1 MLDPTGTGRLV
12 LFETHYGASY
22 DLSHY
27 LIFVLLG
34 IMGGLFGGAFCRLNF
49 LWSKWF
55 RSFVLIKNNPVL
67 EVALVVLVTTLLQ
80 FPNPLT
86 RDPNDVLISNLFVDC
101 RNTVAASSSYI
112 CQREAQA
119 SNRNTYLLLLAAGT
133 LTKLV
138 LTIITFGTKVPSG
151 VIIPALAAGALFG
164 RLSAL
169 IIPGA
174 PPPGLA
180 ALVGAAAFLAGVSRM
195 TISLCAIMFELTGEL
210 DATLPHMVAILV
222 AKWTADAMGRQSV
235 YDLAQNVLGHP
246 FLDHESAMGAVQKLG
261 VRAEELVPPA
271 RTMDE
276 ITVIVPE
283 SGRVKRALLEE
294 KRAQLEARGLL
305 DAGLVLVRSIP
316 GSKAKYLQGY
326 IPQGELTYGLDS
338 IETQNGS
345 DGIEVRVLGESDES
359 DEADIS
365 AFVDRTPVSICAQAP
380 MEYVVEMFGKLGLRY
395 LMVTEEGSGALIG
408 VVIKKASWLFFYC
421 PRSVLT
427 GTAET
432 GGLLGWYGRGVRSCG
447 QISSKAV
454 HCTKRYVCLCYRKC
468 LRCSSCRKSQVLAYL
483 NPSPLS
489 RKFIAIWSAQHQ
501 QSLRLCGKR
510 VFIFIFT
517 LFSKLD
523 N

>member
-27 LIFVLLG
+27 LIFLLLG
-34 IMGGLFGGAFCRLNF
+34 IVGGLFGGAFCRLNF

-55 RSFVLIKNNPVL
+55 RSFALIKNNPVL
-67 EVALVVLVTTLLQ
+67 EVALVVLATTLLQ

-101 RNTVAASSSYI
+101 RNTVATSSSYI
-112 CQREAQA
+112 CQREAHA
-119 SNRNTYLLLLAAGT
+119 SNRDTYLMLLAAGT

-261 VRAEELVPPA
+261 VRAEELIPPA

-276 ITVIVPE
+276 ITVVVPE

-305 DAGLVLVRSIP
+305 DAGLVLVRSIL

-326 IPQGELTYGLDS
+326 IPQGELTYGLATIVAES
-338 IETQNGS
+338 NP
-345 DGIEVRVLGESDES
+345 DGEVRLLGNSEES

-408 VVIKKASWLFFYC
+408 VVIKKASLLLFHCF
-421 PRSVLT
+421 RSVLT
-427 GTAET
+427 VITET
-432 GGLLGWYGRGVRSCG
+432 GRLPGWDGRGVKPRGQLSIKAISCVKIYMYAFDIENIRSIGPVICHK
-447 QISSKAV
+447 SA
-454 HCTKRYVCLCYRKC
+454 CLPQ
-468 LRCSSCRKSQVLAYL
+468 L
-483 NPSPLS
+483 
-489 RKFIAIWSAQHQ
+489 
-501 QSLRLCGKR
+501 QS
-510 VFIFIFT
+510 T
-517 LFSKLD
+517 
-523 N
+523 